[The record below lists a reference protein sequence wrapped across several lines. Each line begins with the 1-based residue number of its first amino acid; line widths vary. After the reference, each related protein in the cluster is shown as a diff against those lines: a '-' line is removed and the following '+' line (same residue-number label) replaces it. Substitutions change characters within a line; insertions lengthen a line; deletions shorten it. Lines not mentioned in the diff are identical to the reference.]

1 VADEDKA
8 RMFERFESGQTR
20 SDRARSGLGLS
31 IVARVAQVHGGRVT
45 VSDNSP
51 VGTAFELVLPLE
63 GASA

>member
-1 VADEDKA
+1 VA
-8 RMFERFESGQTR
+8 
-20 SDRARSGLGLS
+20 
-31 IVARVAQVHGGRVT
+31 